1 MMILSTDDEKIVI
14 DFHNE
19 IDSFSKVKKLTFVK
33 KKELMVRGNDD
44 LKRPSYHL

>member
-1 MMILSTDDEKIVI
+1 MMILSTDNEKIVI
-14 DFHNE
+14 DFHKE
-19 IDSFSKVKKLTFVK
+19 IDSFSKVKQLTFLK